1 MQHVRVHTITGHEV
15 EITHEEAMRIS
26 QEMQQSG
33 DDFHETVRHR
43 NEKYLAKAERNIAD
57 IGARY
62 GFHNISTEDDLKELL
77 SCMLDVDQDAAN
89 IIVEIIE
96 QRIGTHHHKIYT
108 V

>member
-15 EITHEEAMRIS
+15 EIPHEEAMRIS
-26 QEMQQSG
+26 QEMQSSG

-62 GFHNISTEDDLKELL
+62 GFLNISTEDDLKELL
-77 SCMLDVDQDAAN
+77 SCMLDVDQDVAN

-96 QRIGTHHHKIYT
+96 QRIGTHYHKIYT